1 MAREMFLNGMIG
13 SGQDCVVRLK
23 TPVGSKT
30 GGRLRKIELINL
42 KKQLAELGR

>member
-1 MAREMFLNGMIG
+1 MAKEMFFNGMIG
-13 SGQDCVVRLK
+13 LGQDCVVRLK

-30 GGRLRKIELINL
+30 GGRLREIELINL